1 MKDRYTKEDFERGTI
16 KNYSDKFSTEEKIL
30 MIIKAYL
37 AEGEIVN
44 KEKFRQEVDALLV

>member
-1 MKDRYTKEDFERGTI
+1 MKL

-30 MIIKAYL
+30 MTIKAYL

-44 KEKFRQEVDALLV
+44 KEKFRHRNRRCRLFS